1 MRQGCL
7 HPNKVC
13 ISARKS
19 IEFVSAFLHPNQR
32 IGWKTPQPIMENS
45 FPSSEEPLQSC
56 NFDAEKLNLKLS
68 VTLSADRDA
77 VEPVIRNVMNVVREM
92 KCAQGSEEAIE
103 LALTEALA
111 NAIVHGAKSDP
122 SKVIE
127 CDVACDEQRG
137 MLIVVRDP
145 GPGFDAAEIANP
157 CHGENIYSNHGRGI
171 FLINQLMD
179 EVQFHKNGTEIH
191 MLKR

>member
-1 MRQGCL
+1 
-7 HPNKVC
+7 
-13 ISARKS
+13 
-19 IEFVSAFLHPNQR
+19 
-32 IGWKTPQPIMENS
+32 ME
-45 FPSSEEPLQSC
+45 PSSASSKQMSQSC
-56 NFDAEKLNLKLS
+56 DFDADKLGLKLS
-68 VTLSADRDA
+68 VTLAADHDA
-77 VEPVIRNVMNVVREM
+77 LEAVVRNVMKIVREM
-92 KCAQGSEEAIE
+92 KCAEGREDAIE

-145 GPGFDAAEIANP
+145 GPGFDPAQIANP
-157 CHGENIYSNHGRGI
+157 CHGENIYSSHGRGI
-171 FLINQLMD
+171 YLINQLMD
-179 EVQFHKNGTEIH
+179 EVQFHKNGTEIR